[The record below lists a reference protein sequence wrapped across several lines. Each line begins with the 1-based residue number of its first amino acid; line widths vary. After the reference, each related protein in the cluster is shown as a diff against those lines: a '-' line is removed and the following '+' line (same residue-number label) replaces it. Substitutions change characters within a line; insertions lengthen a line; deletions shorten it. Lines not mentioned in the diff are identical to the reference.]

1 MRLSFC
7 RFSALC
13 VLVVSILNSS
23 ASAAVV
29 ASASPSSGNAPLAV
43 FFDGSGSTGA
53 TTFQWEFGDGGSSA
67 NATVTHI
74 YTVAGTYTAT
84 LVVNGDTANPAT
96 LVITVNGIGEGAVT
110 PGINFRI
117 APTLASFK
125 INRKVVNADS
135 FMMRGIFN
143 TVDLPSS
150 LLNLAASIKI
160 NGTFVVN
167 GIIGTENT
175 FQNSAN
181 VTKPS
186 FFAFINVPDQ
196 QFVFQI
202 SKANLAA
209 ALLASGAN
217 DVNVPANP
225 VTKVPVTV
233 SLTIGA
239 QTYDFTQKFDY
250 TAVAGVSAIGKYDLS
265 KRRGDIGEGF
275 FVVSKASA
283 IEVPNT
289 KSHFFEF
296 DGYLSESGGVLVN
309 IPPKPALASTT
320 LYGNWVIKLN
330 EADPITVPLD
340 GRVIQSGN
348 LISYTQA
355 DRAAGG
361 VHTVVI
367 DTIKRTFAITT
378 WDIKSNANFGGTGLP
393 VRGEAFTTFNF
404 TLRLDLDQFDVLGN
418 KTSTLSVVTATKLS
432 RKTTDDAF
440 WQTGRKKPG
449 Q

>member
-1 MRLSFC
+1 MRLSFY

-13 VLVVSILNSS
+13 ILAVSILNSS
-23 ASAAVV
+23 ARAAVV
-29 ASASPSSGNAPLAV
+29 ATASPSSGNAPLAV
-43 FFDGSGSTGA
+43 FFDGSGSAA
-53 TTFQWEFGDGGSSA
+53 TTYQWEFGDGGSSTS
-67 NATVTHI
+67 ATVTHI

-96 LVITVNGIGEGAVT
+96 LVITVAGIGSGAVT
-110 PGINFRI
+110 PGMNFRI

-125 INRKVVNADS
+125 INRKVVNSDS

-160 NGTFVVN
+160 NGTFVIN

-175 FQNSAN
+175 IQNPTNS
-181 VTKPS
+181 TKPS
-186 FFAFINVPDQ
+186 FFAFINIPDQ

-202 SKANLAA
+202 SKANLGA
-209 ALLASGAN
+209 ALATSGAV
-217 DVNVPANP
+217 DANVPAFP

-250 TAVAGVSAIGKYDLS
+250 TAVAGASAIGKYDLS

-275 FVVSKASA
+275 FVVSKSSA

-296 DGYLSESGGVLVN
+296 DGYLSESAGVLVN
-309 IPPKPALASTT
+309 IPPKPAQDSTKI
-320 LYGNWVIKLN
+320 YGFWVIKLN
-330 EADPITVPLD
+330 EADPISVPLD

-367 DTIKRTFAITT
+367 DTVKRTFAITT
-378 WDIKSNANFGGTGLP
+378 WDIKSNSNVGGTGLP

-404 TLRLDLDQFDVLGN
+404 ALRLDLDQFDSLGN
-418 KTSTLSVVTATKLS
+418 KISTLSVVTATKLS